1 MLAMQ
6 YSFTLPAD
14 YDISVIREWIATN
27 GHLIDGFP
35 LLVSKAFLYASRDQG
50 RSYACENF
58 YSPFY
63 LWESTEG
70 MNNFLVSSSFAALV
84 GLT

>member
-6 YSFTLPAD
+6 HSFTLSAD
-14 YDISVIREWIATN
+14 YDMSVIREWIATN

-50 RSYACENF
+50 RPYACENI
-58 YSPFY
+58 
-63 LWESTEG
+63 
-70 MNNFLVSSSFAALV
+70 
-84 GLT
+84 